1 MSVLRSVEEVARLE
15 ALYQYKILDTEPE
28 TVFDD
33 IARLAA
39 YICGTSIAIVN
50 LIDEKRQWFKA
61 RVGLNVS
68 EMPRDVGLSYLCVEH
83 GDVIV
88 VPDTVADPV
97 LASNPLVTSY
107 PYIRFYAGMP
117 LKTPEGHT
125 IGTLCVIDSV
135 PKQLAPEQVEALR
148 ALSRQVVGQLE
159 LRRNLFSLSRTTT
172 QYQQAEASLRQAAAE
187 NLKLAQ
193 AMASVSDGVVITD
206 PHQSDNPIIY
216 SNLAFSRIT
225 GYSAS
230 EIVGRNC
237 RFLQGAGT
245 DRAVVADI
253 RAAMDEQ
260 REIQTTLLNYRKDG
274 TPFWNELKLA
284 PVRSKQGALLYF
296 VGIQTDITDRKLAE
310 EERTQFLER
319 ERLARAEAEVAR
331 ERITNILESITDAF
345 FALDDDWRFTYLNHQ
360 GEHLLQRSKADLLG
374 KSFWDE
380 FPETVK
386 ASFYEEFKRVV
397 LEQVSVQFE
406 TFYPPLNSWFA
417 VHAYPAKAG
426 LSVYF
431 QDITERKQ
439 HEVERQQAQLALQE
453 SQQHLKLTL
462 QAVKLGFWQ
471 LDLQT
476 NELSVSN
483 QCKANF
489 GLAATA
495 DFSYQTFFERMHPD
509 DRARVRESVQ
519 QALAT
524 LSDYEAEYRCVWSN
538 GSIHWILAFGRPT
551 YNSDGALI
559 GMDGITLDITSR
571 KQAEQ
576 KILEQAALLDVATDA
591 IFVRSLDHQILYWN
605 KGAERL
611 YGWQAAEAL
620 GKNAIELLHRD
631 DLTQLNEALK
641 IVVAQGDWQGE
652 LTQVSKT
659 GQAITI
665 ASRWTLMLDE
675 TGVPKAILIVNT
687 DITEKKQ
694 LEAQFLRVQRMES
707 IGTLASGI
715 AHDLNN
721 ILTPILSS
729 AQLLLMQNTLTD
741 DRKQHFM
748 KTIEL
753 SAKRGASLVKQVLSF
768 ARGVEGKRAVLQV
781 RHLISEIQHIAF
793 ETFPKSIDLS
803 VDSANDLWLVSGDAT
818 HLHQVFMN
826 LCVNARDAMP
836 NGGTL
841 NIAANNF
848 MIDESFARMHIE
860 AQVGAHILVTVSDTG
875 TGIPADALGRIF
887 EPFFTTKDLG
897 KGTGLGLSTVLSIV
911 KSHGGFID
919 VVSEMGRGTHFK
931 VYLPAIPMHE
941 APPVQDNELPHGKG
955 ELILVV
961 DDEAMIRQTTQAS
974 LEAYNYQVLTA
985 SDGIEAIALY
995 AQHRDTIR
1003 LVLVDMMMPSMDG
1016 MTTIRTLL
1024 KMNPQVRTLALSGLL
1039 SSTQISELEGIHTST
1054 VLSKPFTTK
1063 ELLENIH
1070 QVLEAQADIA

>member
-1 MSVLRSVEEVARLE
+1 M
-15 ALYQYKILDTEPE
+15 
-28 TVFDD
+28 
-33 IARLAA
+33 
-39 YICGTSIAIVN
+39 
-50 LIDEKRQWFKA
+50 
-61 RVGLNVS
+61 
-68 EMPRDVGLSYLCVEH
+68 
-83 GDVIV
+83 
-88 VPDTVADPV
+88 
-97 LASNPLVTSY
+97 
-107 PYIRFYAGMP
+107 
-117 LKTPEGHT
+117 
-125 IGTLCVIDSV
+125 
-135 PKQLAPEQVEALR
+135 
-148 ALSRQVVGQLE
+148 
-159 LRRNLFSLSRTTT
+159 
-172 QYQQAEASLRQAAAE
+172 
-187 NLKLAQ
+187 
-193 AMASVSDGVVITD
+193 
-206 PHQSDNPIIY
+206 
-216 SNLAFSRIT
+216 
-225 GYSAS
+225 
-230 EIVGRNC
+230 
-237 RFLQGAGT
+237 
-245 DRAVVADI
+245 
-253 RAAMDEQ
+253 
-260 REIQTTLLNYRKDG
+260 
-274 TPFWNELKLA
+274 
-284 PVRSKQGALLYF
+284 
-296 VGIQTDITDRKLAE
+296 
-310 EERTQFLER
+310 
-319 ERLARAEAEVAR
+319 
-331 ERITNILESITDAF
+331 
-345 FALDDDWRFTYLNHQ
+345 
-360 GEHLLQRSKADLLG
+360 
-374 KSFWDE
+374 
-380 FPETVK
+380 
-386 ASFYEEFKRVV
+386 
-397 LEQVSVQFE
+397 
-406 TFYPPLNSWFA
+406 PLNSWFA

-431 QDITERKQ
+431 QDITERKR

-462 QAVKLGFWQ
+462 QAVRLGFWQ

-476 NELSVSN
+476 SELSVSN

-509 DRARVRESVQ
+509 DRARVQESVQ

-524 LSDYEAEYRCVWSN
+524 LSDYETEYRCVWPN

-551 YNSDGALI
+551 YSSDGTPI

-591 IFVRSLDHQILYWN
+591 IFVRSLDHRILYWN

-620 GKNAIELLHRD
+620 GKNAIELLNRD
-631 DLTQLNEALK
+631 DLTQLNEALR
-641 IVVAQGDWQGE
+641 IVVEQGGWQGE

-659 GQAITI
+659 GQVITV

-675 TGVPKAILIVNT
+675 TGVPKAMLVVNT

-768 ARGVEGKRAVLQV
+768 ARGVEGKRTILQV

-793 ETFPKSIDLS
+793 ETFPKSIELS

-860 AQVGAHILVTVSDTG
+860 ARVGAHILVTVSDTG

-941 APPVQDNELPHGKG
+941 APQAQDNELPPGNG

-995 AQHRDTIR
+995 AQHRATIR

-1016 MTTIRTLL
+1016 ITTIRTLL
-1024 KMNPQVRTLALSGLL
+1024 KMNPQVKTLALSGLL
-1039 SSTQISELEGIHTST
+1039 SSTQIAELEGIQTPT

-1070 QVLEAQADIA
+1070 QVLEAKADVV

>member
-1 MSVLRSVEEVARLE
+1 MSVLRSVEEVSRLE
-15 ALYQYKILDTEPE
+15 ALHQYQILDTDPE

-33 IARLAA
+33 LAQLAA

-50 LIDEKRQWFKA
+50 LIDEDRQWFKA
-61 RVGLNVS
+61 KVGLAVS
-68 EMPRDVGLSYLCVEH
+68 EMPRNVGLSYLCVEH

-88 VPDTVADPV
+88 VPDTMSDAT
-97 LASNPLVTSY
+97 LAQNPLVIDY

-135 PKQLAPEQVEALR
+135 PKQLSTQQVAALR
-148 ALSRQVVGQLE
+148 SLSRQVVGQLE
-159 LRRNLFSLSRTTT
+159 LRRSLLSLSHTKT
-172 QYQQAEASLRQAAAE
+172 QYQQAEASLRQAASE

-206 PHQSDNPIIY
+206 PHQPDNPIIY

-225 GYSAS
+225 GYTAT
-230 EIVGRNC
+230 EILGQNC
-237 RFLQGAGT
+237 RFLQGADT
-245 DRAVVADI
+245 DPAVVADI
-253 RAAMDEQ
+253 RAALDER

-284 PVRSKQGALLYF
+284 PVLSQHGDLLYF
-296 VGIQTDITDRKLAE
+296 VGIQTDVTDRKLAE
-310 EERTQFLER
+310 AERTQLLER
-319 ERLARAEAEVAR
+319 ERLARSEAEAAG
-331 ERITNILESITDAF
+331 ERVTNILESITDAF
-345 FALDDDWRFTYLNHQ
+345 FALDDDWHFTYLNHQ
-360 GEHLLQRSKADLLG
+360 GELLLQRSKVDLLG

-380 FPETVK
+380 FSETVK
-386 ASFYEEFKRVV
+386 ASFYQEFKRVV
-397 LEQVSVQFE
+397 LEQTSVQFE
-406 TFYPPLNSWFA
+406 TFYSPLNSWFA

-431 QDITERKQ
+431 QDIT
-439 HEVERQQAQLALQE
+439 
-453 SQQHLKLTL
+453 
-462 QAVKLGFWQ
+462 
-471 LDLQT
+471 
-476 NELSVSN
+476 
-483 QCKANF
+483 
-489 GLAATA
+489 
-495 DFSYQTFFERMHPD
+495 
-509 DRARVRESVQ
+509 
-519 QALAT
+519 
-524 LSDYEAEYRCVWSN
+524 
-538 GSIHWILAFGRPT
+538 
-551 YNSDGALI
+551 
-559 GMDGITLDITSR
+559 SR
-571 KQAEQ
+571 KQSEQ
-576 KILEQAALLDVATDA
+576 KIREQAALLDVATDA
-591 IFVRSLDHQILYWN
+591 IFVRSLDHRILYWN

-620 GKNAIELLHRD
+620 GKNAIELLNRD
-631 DLTQLNEALK
+631 DLTQLNEALR
-641 IVVAQGDWQGE
+641 IVIEQGGWQGE
-652 LTQVSKT
+652 LAQVSKT
-659 GQAITI
+659 GQVITV

-675 TGVPKAILIVNT
+675 AGVPKAMLIVNT

-768 ARGVEGKRAVLQV
+768 ARGVEGKRTVLQV

-793 ETFPKSIDLS
+793 ETFPKSIELS
-803 VDSANDLWLVSGDAT
+803 VDSAHDLWLVSGDAT

-841 NIAANNF
+841 NITATNF

-860 AQVGAHILVTVSDTG
+860 ARVGAHILVTVSDTG
-875 TGIPADALGRIF
+875 MGIPADALGRIF
-887 EPFFTTKDLG
+887 EPFFTTKELG

-919 VVSEMGRGTHFK
+919 VVSEIGRGTHFK
-931 VYLPAIPMHE
+931 VYLPAIPIHE
-941 APPVQDNELPHGKG
+941 ALQAQDNELPLGNG

-1003 LVLVDMMMPSMDG
+1003 LALVDMMMPSMDG
-1016 MTTIRTLL
+1016 ITTIRTLL
-1024 KMNPQVRTLALSGLL
+1024 KMNPQMKTLALSGLL
-1039 SSTQISELEGIHTST
+1039 SSTQISELEGIHTPT

-1070 QVLEAQADIA
+1070 QVLEAKADVI